1 MSTIEL
7 SNEFGLRQKTCWD
20 FKWKLQQVMKSS
32 QQYPLEGEI
41 YVDEFYIGGAEEQK
55 RGRSSKG
62 KKKLV
67 LLALEK
73 VADGVGRAYTRQI
86 ESSSSKEFLPFFESY
101 ISKDA
106 KIITDKWRG
115 YIPLK
120 KEYLRLEQI
129 ESKDG
134 KNFPDIHIHIM
145 NLKEW
150 LRGIHHHSS
159 KKQLQ
164 GYLDEYHFRYNRR
177 NNMGTIF
184 DLLLVRFV
192 NSAPIRLN

>member
-1 MSTIEL
+1 MSFTLVEL
-7 SNEFGLRQKTCWD
+7 KNRKEGGL
-20 FKWKLQQVMKSS
+20 
-32 QQYPLEGEI
+32 
-41 YVDEFYIGGAEEQK
+41 
-55 RGRSSKG
+55 
-62 KKKLV
+62 KKLV
-67 LLALEK
+67 VLALEK
-73 VADGVGRAYTRQI
+73 VTDGLGRAYDRQI
-86 ESSSSKEFLPFFESY
+86 ESSPSKEFLPFFESY

-106 KIITDKWRG
+106 KTITDKWHG

-150 LRGIHHHSS
+150 LREIHHHSS